1 VPLHDLQAVPDL
13 PSAMAMMT
21 DAMASDAT
29 IDATTNAFASNVRAT
44 APSL

>member
-21 DAMASDAT
+21 NAMACDAT
-29 IDATTNAFASNVRAT
+29 IDATTDAIASNARAT
-44 APSL
+44 L